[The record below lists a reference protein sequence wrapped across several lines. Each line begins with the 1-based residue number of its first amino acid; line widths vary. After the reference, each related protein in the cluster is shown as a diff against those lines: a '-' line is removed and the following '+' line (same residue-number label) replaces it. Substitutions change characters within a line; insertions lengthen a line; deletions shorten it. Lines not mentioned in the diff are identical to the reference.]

1 MIRALRLA
9 LLLGVFALAWNPYKV
24 KPALILAVPQINAPR
39 LPDAPPPGPPMP
51 GEPAELRPRRPEIP
65 PDFQEDPKE
74 SKTQRKMID
83 SVQAQKDAE
92 ELAVLSK
99 KVQGEVGQ
107 LSKNLLSK
115 DLDKELKQI
124 RKLAKRLR
132 GEIAP

>member
-1 MIRALRLA
+1 MKRALRLI
-9 LLLGVFALAWNPYKV
+9 LLLGVFALAWNPYDLST
-24 KPALILAVPQINAPR
+24 ALILGAPQTSAPR
-39 LPDAPPPGPPMP
+39 LPDAPPPGPLMQ

-65 PDFQEDPKE
+65 PDFQESPKGPKPERKTVDP
-74 SKTQRKMID
+74 
-83 SVQAQKDAE
+83 VQAQKDAE
-92 ELAVLSK
+92 ELAALAK

-124 RKLAKRLR
+124 QKLAKRLR